1 MKNNSQAAQHGS
13 LWDQAWHK
21 AQQDAPKLIEDYIT
35 IARDAGFHTSQAP
48 FNEEIPTVVENR
60 VNAMRSKQWK
70 FTIGK
75 KTIKVRDQVDK
86 IIQMIKL
93 FKDAG
98 ATAAQVDPV
107 HAGLPWAGVC
117 LVLLVRQAVSKAVTP
132 SVRPANPW

>member
-1 MKNNSQAAQHGS
+1 MSNTSWIAQDGT
-13 LWDQAWHK
+13 LWEQAWHK
-21 AQQDAPKLIEDYIT
+21 AHRDAPKLMDDYT
-35 IARDAGFHTSQAP
+35 TVAKEAGYHTSHAP
-48 FNEEIPTVVENR
+48 FNEEIPAVLENR

-86 IIQMIKL
+86 IIKMVQL

-98 ATAAQVDPV
+98 AAAAQADPI

-117 LVLLVRQAVSKAVTP
+117 LLLPVRGVLRTC
-132 SVRPANPW
+132 